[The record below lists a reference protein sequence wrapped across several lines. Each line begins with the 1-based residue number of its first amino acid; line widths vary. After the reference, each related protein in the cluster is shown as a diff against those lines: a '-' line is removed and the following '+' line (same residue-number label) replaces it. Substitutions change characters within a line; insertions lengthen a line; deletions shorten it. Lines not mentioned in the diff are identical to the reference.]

1 MAQGLRACAAV
12 QAVATPAAAGPAAKK
27 PKETKE
33 RLLPKDVAILST
45 GLMLLLLIAYTGA
58 PLLAPPPLPPMQRF
72 RVYDSGNC
80 SGGRDMLPTAVHVSR
95 RTLARLLALRPRRPV
110 CWCRPRSVGVCGDVL
125 RPLDRA
131 AVEEGRW
138 RGARVR

>member
-1 MAQGLRACAAV
+1 M

-58 PLLAPPPLPPMQRF
+58 PPPAVPPPSP
-72 RVYDSGNC
+72 
-80 SGGRDMLPTAVHVSR
+80 
-95 RTLARLLALRPRRPV
+95 
-110 CWCRPRSVGVCGDVL
+110 
-125 RPLDRA
+125 
-131 AVEEGRW
+131 
-138 RGARVR
+138 